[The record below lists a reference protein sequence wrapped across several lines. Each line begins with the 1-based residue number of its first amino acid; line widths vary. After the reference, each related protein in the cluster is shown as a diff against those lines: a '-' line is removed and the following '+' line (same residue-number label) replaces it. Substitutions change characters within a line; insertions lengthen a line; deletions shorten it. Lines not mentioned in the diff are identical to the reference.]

1 MPAKAN
7 GTDAAA
13 GRGAHLRLRN
23 PLPGAGLPVV
33 LVVSESSSSP
43 GSTPPRATEPALAA
57 GPRPRAARG
66 PAGLG
71 PLRPSAIGAPLLGSG
86 LPGVPRP
93 RRVAVPRT
101 DPVITDHVWERV
113 EPLIPHRARRRR
125 YPGRMPLDDRAVLTG
140 ILVVLARGIGFER
153 LPKELGFG
161 SGMTCWR
168 RLRDWQ
174 QAGAWAAIA
183 RELAV
188 SLPDG
193 DRIDFGRVAAGAGD
207 PQSPPPVTRRP
218 VAAKAKRPSAVA
230 ADFGMT
236 LLR

>member
-1 MPAKAN
+1 
-7 GTDAAA
+7 
-13 GRGAHLRLRN
+13 
-23 PLPGAGLPVV
+23 
-33 LVVSESSSSP
+33 VSEPSGVPSFSLSARAAH
-43 GSTPPRATEPALAA
+43 TPQPSAPPPQPRA
-57 GPRPRAARG
+57 RAPRG

-71 PLRPSAIGAPLLGSG
+71 PLSPSGIGASMLGSG

-93 RRVAVPRT
+93 RRMAPPRT
-101 DPVITDHVWERV
+101 DPVITDQVWARV

-125 YPGRMPLDDRAVLTG
+125 YPGRKPLDDRAVLTG

-153 LPKELGFG
+153 LPKELELG

-174 QAGAWAAIA
+174 QAGAWQAIA
-183 RELAV
+183 DELAR

-193 DRIDFGRVAAGAGD
+193 DRIDFLRVAAADGGPD
-207 PQSPPPVTRRP
+207 SPAPVTRRP
-218 VAAKAKRPSAVA
+218 AAAKGKHPSPVAAE
-230 ADFGMT
+230 FGMT